1 MDFAKILDLWEKKH
15 SACPAVEKADDEA
28 PPAGVEQLPPQS
40 LRIEDNLDLHGL
52 KREEALENLRFF
64 LRKASQEGTRKV
76 LVVHGKGLHSEK
88 GKPVL
93 KTAVEQELRRLTFVE
108 AFGSAERRD
117 GGDGATWVVLKKLS
131 VREK

>member
-15 SACPAVEKADDEA
+15 SAFPVPKKAEDEA
-28 PPAGVEQLPPQS
+28 PLARAEPLDPQS
-40 LRIEDNLDLHGL
+40 LRIEDTLDLHGL
-52 KREEALENLRFF
+52 KREEALENLKDF

-108 AFGSAERRD
+108 TFGVAQRRD
-117 GGDGATWVVLKKLS
+117 GGNGATWIVLKNLS
-131 VREK
+131 ARGK